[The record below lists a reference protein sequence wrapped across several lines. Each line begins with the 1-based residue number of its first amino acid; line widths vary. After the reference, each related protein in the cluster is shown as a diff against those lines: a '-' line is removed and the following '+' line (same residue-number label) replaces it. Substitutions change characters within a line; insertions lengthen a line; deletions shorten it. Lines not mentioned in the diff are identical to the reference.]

1 MTSPSYLII
10 FQTRWRCVN
19 TVVDAESNMEKKKAI
34 VAILVCLF
42 ILDNACEGKGTLILE
57 FFFTSKLVLQRKTHH
72 LIATNCLSLFPNGVT
87 FSTSIS

>member
-10 FQTRWRCVN
+10 FQTKWRCVN
-19 TVVDAESNMEKKKAI
+19 TVVDAASNMEKKKAI

-57 FFFTSKLVLQRKTHH
+57 FFYFKASFTEE
-72 LIATNCLSLFPNGVT
+72 N
-87 FSTSIS
+87 TSSNRH

>member
-10 FQTRWRCVN
+10 FQTKWRCVN
-19 TVVDAESNMEKKKAI
+19 TVVDAASNMEKKKAI

-57 FFFTSKLVLQRKTHH
+57 FFYFKASFVEENTSSNRH
-72 LIATNCLSLFPNGVT
+72 
-87 FSTSIS
+87 

>member
-10 FQTRWRCVN
+10 FQTKWRCVN
-19 TVVDAESNMEKKKAI
+19 TVVDAASNMEKKKAI

-57 FFFTSKLVLQRKTHH
+57 FFYFKASFAEENTSSNRH
-72 LIATNCLSLFPNGVT
+72 
-87 FSTSIS
+87 